1 MRRSSFAL
9 AAALSAA
16 LVALSFPAASAKTAS
31 TAWHPKATGLLDC
44 NGYSPVQRVAKHL
57 QCAEIAANEDDGFE
71 DNGHYVGH
79 DEADIGWF
87 SSQPGSSTKA
97 RWDVTLPTDPP
108 GAPSTSF
115 SGPVADFQLTVAPW
129 FGMVLCDNQS
139 YPEGNPN
146 CTTTDANIQ
155 VPPRPDHAGAAFV
168 ELQLYPP
175 GYPPFIQK
183 VSCDFKHW
191 CAAVAIFSLQAQ
203 YGALHGPGSP
213 PNAVANPNCVEPAN
227 FAFLTLSGNPV
238 APPGPDTAT
247 PATFVPNKDTL
258 LMNQGDKLSVTL
270 RDTPA
275 GLLSQIT
282 DRTTGQTGKMVASQ
296 ANGFRHIL
304 WDPVNFTCQGA
315 PYAFHPMYSSAAPPT
330 ASGQPTAWTTW
341 SAHTDN
347 LSFSN
352 EIGHF
357 ESKDG
362 DSDDANCFGGPRI
375 PGCLMFGIGDSDFD
389 GYSYH
394 ADWPNG
400 SPNFPTPMYLSS
412 PRTGGGFTSTYN
424 TARFETDLPRI
435 EEPNSGGVCD
445 HHTGTGCT
453 NPPPGAQFYPWY
465 HLANAGGGCA
475 WAMSNDLPNQ
485 ISNFG
490 GEQAAWGPLELT
502 DYGFD
507 QRYHNFANTISNP
520 CP

>member
-1 MRRSSFAL
+1 MRRSLAILAGFTLAISVVGTTPRGL
-9 AAALSAA
+9 AA
-16 LVALSFPAASAKTAS
+16 PA
-31 TAWHPKATGLLDC
+31 WRPNATGLLDC
-44 NGYSPVQRVAKHL
+44 NGYSPIQHVAKHL

-71 DNGHYVGH
+71 DNGRYVGH

-87 SSQPGSSTKA
+87 STRPGSSTKA
-97 RWDVTLPTDPP
+97 RWKVTLPVDPA
-108 GAPSTSF
+108 GSPSSSF
-115 SGPVADFQLTVAPW
+115 NGPVADFQNRVAPW
-129 FGMVLCDNQS
+129 FGMSLCDNQS
-139 YPEGNPN
+139 YPEGNPV

-155 VPPRPDHAGAAFV
+155 VPPQPDHAGAAFL

-183 VSCDFKHW
+183 VSCDFTHW
-191 CAAVAIFSLQAQ
+191 CAAVAIFSLQAE

-213 PNAVANPNCVEPAN
+213 PGALANGNCIEPAN
-227 FAFLTLSGNPV
+227 FAFLTLSGNPL

-247 PATFVPNKDTL
+247 PATFTPNRDAL
-258 LMNQGDKLSVTL
+258 LMNQGDKLAVSL
-270 RDTPA
+270 RDTAA
-275 GLLSQIT
+275 GIRSQIT
-282 DRTTGQTGKMVASQ
+282 DTTTGQTGQMVASE

-330 ASGQPTAWTTW
+330 ASGQPTAWSVW

-347 LSFSN
+347 LSFSS

-357 ESKDG
+357 EPKDG
-362 DSDDANCFGGPRI
+362 DGDDANCFGGPRI
-375 PGCLMFGIGDSDFD
+375 PGCLMFGNGDSDFD
-389 GYSYH
+389 GNSYQ
-394 ADWPNG
+394 ADWPDG
-400 SPNFPTPMYLSS
+400 SNSFPTPFFLSS
-412 PRTGGGFTSTYN
+412 ARTGSGFTSSYSTV
-424 TARFETDLPRI
+424 RFETDLPRI

-445 HHTGTGCT
+445 HHTGQGCT
-453 NPPPGAQFYPWY
+453 NPPPGAAFYPWY
-465 HLANAGGGCA
+465 HLAAVGGRCA

-490 GEQAAWGPLELT
+490 GEKAAWGPLELT

-507 QRYHNFANTISNP
+507 RRYHNFANMISNP

>member
-1 MRRSSFAL
+1 MRRSSLTL
-9 AAALSAA
+9 AVVLTLC
-16 LVALSFPAASAKTAS
+16 LVALTLS
-31 TAWHPKATGLLDC
+31 TATATTSATWHPKATGLLDC
-44 NGYSPVQRVAKHL
+44 NGYSPVQRVLKHL

-71 DNGHYVGH
+71 DNGNYVGH

-87 SSQPGSSTKA
+87 STQAGSSTRA
-97 RWDVTLPTDPP
+97 RWRVTLPVDPP
-108 GAPSTSF
+108 GAPSTAF

-129 FGMVLCDNQS
+129 FGVTLCDNES
-139 YPEGNPN
+139 YPEGNPV
-146 CTTTDANIQ
+146 CHTTDANIQ
-155 VPPRPDHAGAAFV
+155 VPPQPDHAGAAFL

-175 GYPPFIQK
+175 GYPSFLNKI
-183 VSCDFKHW
+183 SCDFKHW
-191 CAAVAIFSLQAQ
+191 CAAVAIFSLQAE

-213 PNAVANPNCVEPAN
+213 PGAVANNNCVEPAN
-227 FAFLTLSGNPV
+227 FAFLTLSGGPV
-238 APPGPDTAT
+238 GPPGPDTIT
-247 PATFVPNKDTL
+247 LRSFVPSPDTL
-258 LMNQGDKLSVTL
+258 RMNPGDHLTASLV
-270 RDTPA
+270 DTAA
-275 GLLSQIT
+275 GIRARIT
-282 DRTTGQTGKMVASQ
+282 DATTGQTGTMVASV

-304 WDPVNFTCQGA
+304 WDPVNFTCRGA

-330 ASGQPTAWTTW
+330 ATGQPTAWTTW

-357 ESKDG
+357 EPPDG
-362 DSDDANCFGGPRI
+362 DGDDANCYGGPRI
-375 PGCLMFGIGDSDFD
+375 PGCLMFGVGDTDFD

-400 SPNFPTPMYLSS
+400 SSRFPTPLFLSS
-412 PRTGGGFTSTYN
+412 PRTGGGFASTYN
-424 TARFETDLPRI
+424 TVRFETDLPRI

-445 HHTGTGCT
+445 HHTGVGCT
-453 NPPPGAQFYPWY
+453 NPPPGAAFYPWY
-465 HLANAGGGCA
+465 HLLNHGGCA
-475 WAMSNDLPNQ
+475 WGMSNDMPGQ

-507 QRYHNFANTISNP
+507 QRYHNFANQISNP

>member
-1 MRRSSFAL
+1 MRR
-9 AAALSAA
+9 
-16 LVALSFPAASAKTAS
+16 LVALLAGGVLIASLTSAATSAAAKS
-31 TAWHPKATGLLDC
+31 AWHPRGSGLLDC
-44 NGYSPVQRVAKHL
+44 NGYSPVQRVLKRL

-87 SSQPGSSTKA
+87 SSAAGSSTKA
-97 RWDVTLPTDPP
+97 QWKVTLPVDPA

-115 SGPVADFQLTVAPW
+115 SGPVATFQFEVAPW
-129 FGMVLCDNQS
+129 FGMTLCDNQS
-139 YPEGNPN
+139 YPEGNPV

-155 VPPRPDHAGAAFV
+155 VPPQPDHAGAAFL

-175 GYPPFIQK
+175 GYPPFIHK
-183 VSCDFKHW
+183 ISCDFTHW
-191 CAAVAIFSLQAQ
+191 CAAVAIFSLQAE

-213 PNAVANPNCVEPAN
+213 PDALANPNCVEPAN
-227 FAFLTLSGNPV
+227 FAFLTLSGNPLG
-238 APPGPDTAT
+238 PPGPDTANGSTFT
-247 PATFVPNKDTL
+247 PNQDAL
-258 LMNQGDKLSVTL
+258 LMNQGDKLTVTL
-270 RDTPA
+270 QDTSD

-282 DRTTGQTGKMVASQ
+282 DTTTGQTGKMVASE
-296 ANGFRHIL
+296 ANGFRHII
-304 WDPVNFTCQGA
+304 WDPVNFTCRGE

-347 LSFSN
+347 LSFSG

-357 ESKDG
+357 ETKDG
-362 DSDDANCFGGPRI
+362 DADDANCFGGPRI

-394 ADWPNG
+394 PDWPNG
-400 SPNFPTPMYLSS
+400 SANFPTPLLLSS
-412 PRTGGGFTSTYN
+412 AKTGAGFNGTYPIV
-424 TARFETDLPRI
+424 RFETDLPRI

-445 HHTGTGCT
+445 HHTGVGCT
-453 NPPPGAQFYPWY
+453 NPPPGAAFYPWY
-465 HLANAGGGCA
+465 HLASAGGACA
-475 WAMSNDLPNQ
+475 WALSNDLPGQ

-490 GEQAAWGPLELT
+490 GEQAAWGPLEKT

-507 QRYHNFANTISNP
+507 QRYHNFANQVTNP

>member
-1 MRRSSFAL
+1 MRRSMAL
-9 AAALSAA
+9 LASAVLIASLATTAAAKSGAR
-16 LVALSFPAASAKTAS
+16 PK
-31 TAWHPKATGLLDC
+31 WHPKATGLLDC
-44 NGYSPVQRVAKHL
+44 NGYSPVQRVLKRL
-57 QCAEIAANEDDGFE
+57 QCAEVAANEDDGFE

-79 DEADIGWF
+79 DEADIGWY
-87 SSQPGSSTKA
+87 SNQAGSSTKA
-97 RWDVTLPTDPP
+97 KWKVTLPVDPA

-115 SGPVADFQLTVAPW
+115 SGPVADFQLRVAPW
-129 FGMVLCDNQS
+129 FGMVLCDNES
-139 YPEGNPN
+139 YPEGNPV

-155 VPPRPDHAGAAFV
+155 VPPQPDHAGAAFL

-175 GYPPFIQK
+175 GYPPFIHK
-183 VSCDFKHW
+183 ISCDFTHW
-191 CAAVAIFSLQAQ
+191 CAAVAIFSLQAE

-213 PNAVANPNCVEPAN
+213 PDAVANPNCVEPAN

-238 APPGPDTAT
+238 GPPGPDTANGS
-247 PATFVPNKDTL
+247 TFVPNQDTL
-258 LMNQGDKLSVTL
+258 LMNQGDKLTVTL
-270 RDTPA
+270 QDTSA

-282 DRTTGQTGKMVASQ
+282 DNTTGQTGSMVASET
-296 ANGFRHIL
+296 NGFRHIIF
-304 WDPVNFTCQGA
+304 DPVNLTCRGE

-347 LSFSN
+347 LSFSS
-352 EIGHF
+352 ELGHF
-357 ESKDG
+357 EPPDG

-389 GYSYH
+389 GYSYQP
-394 ADWPNG
+394 DWPNG
-400 SPNFPTPMYLSS
+400 SANFPTPFYLSS
-412 PRTGGGFTSTYN
+412 PRTGGGFAGTYP
-424 TARFETDLPRI
+424 TVRFETDLPRI

-445 HHTGTGCT
+445 HHTGQGCT
-453 NPPPGAQFYPWY
+453 NPPPGAAFYPWY
-465 HLANAGGGCA
+465 HLANIGGGKCA
-475 WAMSNDLPNQ
+475 WAASNDLPNQ

-507 QRYHNFANTISNP
+507 LRYHNFANTISNP